1 MQFIE
6 NTRSTSSLI
15 EYFRHFFI
23 DMSIFGRHGGAPLEG
38 EGKVASSL
46 LARHGGQ
53 AVGRPRGSVRDA
65 KTAPHSKRKTPR
77 SQNEHG
83 APGKERLA
91 APGAGGA
98 SPAPT
103 KANPTLTERA
113 WGTRKGER
121 PMPSFLRQDTKSAR
135 RACSRRHKGNG
146 DAETRCACAGNPRVR
161 E

>member
-53 AVGRPRGSVRDA
+53 AVGRPPRGSVRDA

-91 APGAGGA
+91 APRRGRSKQRPYEGKPHAQKNEHGA
-98 SPAPT
+98 PR
-103 KANPTLTERA
+103 KANALYLRHAAMAPPKRSALARA
-113 WGTRKGER
+113 I
-121 PMPSFLRQDTKSAR
+121 
-135 RACSRRHKGNG
+135 
-146 DAETRCACAGNPRVR
+146 R